1 MNIIELKGDIRTVPQ
16 GYSIAAAF
24 SDDLNCGAGM
34 PKILDEMFDIVER
47 VKAIKR
53 YKKTNAIAK
62 LDNLYLLFVKESSY
76 DTPIYNRMVT
86 ALKELRKRCEK
97 DCIKK
102 LAMPKICT
110 GSGGFDW
117 DMVNDAIMDAFTLM
131 DIDIVIYY
139 R

>member
-24 SDDLNCGAGM
+24 SDDLNCGTGM